1 MSKSPFLRSRASGP
15 TKCWCGTRI
24 ALGAPVFRA
33 VPAGET
39 SEFLFRN
46 HVFCSAKCL
55 RSFCLVSLET
65 LDALERPASR
75 EVVSDLHE
83 LRRELSETLT
93 SILDEQNQR

>member
-1 MSKSPFLRSRASGP
+1 MSKAPFLLSRASAP
-15 TKCWCGTRI
+15 TKCWCGTQV
-24 ALGAPVFRA
+24 ALGAPAFRA
-33 VPAGET
+33 VSAGET

-46 HVFCSAKCL
+46 HVFCSVKCL

-65 LDALERPASR
+65 LDALEMPASK

-93 SILDEQNQR
+93 SLLDEQNQR